1 MSGEGSKVEK
11 NKNVSSEK
19 NNYKEYVNSESRKA
33 WKSKGSKKFK
43 EKKIMVSFNDY
54 TSTSSSSSEVETIHT
69 KQRHKKNWL
78 NRLILT
84 CCLTLITF
92 LATLHLLCFWFHL
105 KSPHFDGTNYSKWRH
120 NMRGHLYSLHPSI
133 WNVVKVGMEIS
144 DSDDEDYP

>member
-1 MSGEGSKVEK
+1 M
-11 NKNVSSEK
+11 VSS
-19 NNYKEYVNSESRKA
+19 
-33 WKSKGSKKFK
+33 
-43 EKKIMVSFNDY
+43 NDY

-69 KQRHKKNWL
+69 EQRHKKNWL
-78 NRLILT
+78 NRPILA

-92 LATLHLLCFWFHL
+92 LATLQLLCFWFHL

-144 DSDDEDYP
+144 DSDDEDYPQAKVEQIIHCGAQVPM